1 MAVHVTVHTVCACA
15 RALCKLLLLIHYVP
29 AQWKNAEDTARRI
42 SRTKRHNPGPLLV
55 MCDPCCLA
63 YFVEALRSFQNS
75 HTWGFLFILL
85 VQQRGVVLCCW
96 SLTKKSGTSSRDL
109 QRDLACQSQMA
120 LERKWQYVAPAP
132 PLSNLLL
139 THDN

>member
-15 RALCKLLLLIHYVP
+15 QALCKLLLLIHCVP

-42 SRTKRHNPGPLLV
+42 SRTKRHNPGPLSV

-75 HTWGFLFILL
+75 HTWGFLFILS
-85 VQQRGVVLCCW
+85 VQQRSVMLCCW
-96 SLTKKSGTSSRDL
+96 SLAKKSGTSSRDL
-109 QRDLACQSQMA
+109 CTSSVMWHASP
-120 LERKWQYVAPAP
+120 KWLRRGNGNMLLH
-132 PLSNLLL
+132 PLPFQISY
-139 THDN
+139 